1 MSLRSIRKQRKVG
14 REARWGQRGT
24 AAATIAARLEFQNI
38 SHRFDDLVV
47 LRDVSL
53 DISPGEIIC
62 LLGESGCGKTTL
74 LRIAAG
80 LERPSAGRV
89 LINDQEMSGPSV
101 FVQPEKRG
109 VGLMFQDFA
118 LFPHMTIGDN
128 VAFGLRGLGRA
139 AGRREALAALER
151 VGLARYADEFPD
163 VLSGGEQQRVALA
176 RALAPRPA
184 VFLMDEPFS
193 GLDTRLRDSI
203 RDETLTILRETR
215 ATCIIVTHEPE
226 EAMRMGDRIALM
238 RRGRLIQTGTA
249 QDLYHD
255 PVDVGAARVFSDIN
269 EIACRVEGGAVQT
282 QFGRFEASG
291 LMEGAG
297 AVLCIRQQ
305 GIRLV
310 PPGQGTAGRVLDIRF
325 LGDNALAEIAVEGLD
340 APLYARM
347 HQSTVP
353 RRDVATGVLVD
364 PDKVLIFPETSPS
377 DAAETAPA

>member
-1 MSLRSIRKQRKVG
+1 MVSLRSLSKGRKFR
-14 REARWGQRGT
+14 REARWGRRGT

-53 DISPGEIIC
+53 DVSPGEIIC

-89 LINDQEMSGPSV
+89 LINDREMSGPSV

-109 VGLMFQDFA
+109 VGLMFQDYA
-118 LFPHMTIGDN
+118 LFPHMTIADN
-128 VAFGLRGLGRA
+128 VAFGLRGLGRS

-151 VGLARYADEFPD
+151 VGLSRYADEFPD

-203 RDETLTILRETR
+203 RDETLAILRETR

-249 QDLYHD
+249 EALYHD
-255 PVDVGAARVFSDIN
+255 PIDVGAARVFSNIN
-269 EIACRVEGGAVQT
+269 EIACRVEGGAVHTRLGQ
-282 QFGRFEASG
+282 FEAPG
-291 LMEGAG
+291 LAEGTN
-297 AVLCIRQQ
+297 AVLCVRQQ

-325 LGDNALAEIAVEGLD
+325 LGDNALTEIAVEGLET
-340 APLYARM
+340 PILARF
-347 HQSTVP
+347 HQSAVP
-353 RRDVATGVLVD
+353 ARDALTGVVVD
-364 PDKVLIFPETSPS
+364 PDKVLIFPEPGSADPS
-377 DAAETAPA
+377 AT